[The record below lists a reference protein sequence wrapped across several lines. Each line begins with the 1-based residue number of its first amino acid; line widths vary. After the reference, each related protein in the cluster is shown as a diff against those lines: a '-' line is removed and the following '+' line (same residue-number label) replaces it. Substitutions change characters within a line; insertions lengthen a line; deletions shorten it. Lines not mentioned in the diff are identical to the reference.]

1 MIEELVHRVVAEAG
15 YIQDAQVLAETAI
28 FDLAMLD
35 IAGSS
40 LVPVAAGQA
49 SSPGDKPSP
58 KIQ

>member
-1 MIEELVHRVVAEAG
+1 MIEELGHRVVAEAG
-15 YIQDAQVLAETAI
+15 YIQDAQVSAETAI